1 MKKVSNVETRKESY
15 FLSKIKEKTERK
27 CLVELKKASLR
38 HGSYYGVFFSQLP
51 SCMSLRKLS
60 SSTYVFYY
68 DEKANHLAYQP
79 HISLSPSGEDEYW
92 ALFKLNDE
100 VFVARNVMHD
110 SRYSKL
116 RTVLTQHNQHNCRP
130 TGMVTQAQ
138 QAHVSMLDFY
148 LLTGY
153 SFKEWCLEQHS
164 GGLVMEWDTTNNKCQ
179 CSVYYEPDDEK
190 YFKFPA
196 RCTEKKGV
204 RRCHIPTL
212 NFMLP
217 SCFTSKG
224 DVKPGQLL
232 IDSLSYD
239 DELGKMKLT
248 YEALPKTC
256 ECCGKPI
263 FMDGESHIAGSMCA
277 PCVKEMEQARA
288 IIAEM
293 GITFSSDR
301 LETTFRTIEQIKKTA
316 LSIIEA

>member
-27 CLVELKKASLR
+27 CLVELKRACAR
-38 HGSYYGVFFSQLP
+38 YGYFGMFFSQLP
-51 SCMSLRKLS
+51 AHMSSRKLS

-68 DEKANHLAYQP
+68 DEKVKPSVYRP
-79 HISLSPSGEDEYW
+79 HISLSPSGEEEYW
-92 ALFKLNDE
+92 ALYKLNDE

-110 SRYSKL
+110 SNYIEL
-116 RTVLTQHNQHNCRP
+116 RKVLTQRNQCHSRP

-138 QAHVSMLDFY
+138 QAHVSLLDFY

-153 SFKEWCLEQHS
+153 SFKEWSLEQHS
-164 GGLVMEWDTTNNKCQ
+164 GGLVMEWDTTNNKCL
-179 CSVYYEPDDEK
+179 CSVYYEPDNEK
-190 YFKFPA
+190 YFKLPT
-196 RCTEKKGV
+196 RCLDKKGI

-239 DELGKMKLT
+239 DEIGKMKLT
-248 YEALPKTC
+248 YEALPKIC

-293 GITFSSDR
+293 GITSSSDR